1 MAVGPCSL
9 ILTLVSPDDARPA
22 GRLAVQLPKAVRA
35 FVTGFDDQ
43 QYPEVIR
50 LQVPASG
57 SDPALGSLLAP
68 GSRVPYRA

>member
-1 MAVGPCSL
+1 
-9 ILTLVSPDDARPA
+9 
-22 GRLAVQLPKAVRA
+22 VQLPKAVRA